1 MDNQNTAPNQIT
13 TTDSQPITKQK
24 GLIPKWV
31 KVIGI
36 MLIVFIAVIIIA
48 AVVTTSATKAPQKV
62 SDTFVNNFQASNTK
76 AAYDLTSDSFKTAT
90 TQEQLEKLIQ
100 RVGPVVQG
108 EEKVIGRSIQKASGK
123 STTAVILYSVNTSN
137 GTKYI
142 KVGLQKNGDV
152 WQVVNFRSSDNPLD
166 TKLE

>member
-1 MDNQNTAPNQIT
+1 MDNQNITPNQT
-13 TTDSQPITKQK
+13 TASNFQPVTKQK
-24 GLIPKWV
+24 QRIPKWV
-31 KVIGI
+31 KVIGVI
-36 MLIVFIAVIIIA
+36 LIVFVALIITA
-48 AVVTTSATKAPQKV
+48 AIVTAGATKAPQKV
-62 SDTFVNNFQASNTK
+62 SDTFVNNFQSSNTK

-90 TQEQLEKLIQ
+90 SQEQLEKLIQ

-123 STTAVILYSVNTSN
+123 STTAVIVYSVNTLN